1 MFTIYQAFVNAKRMI
16 RQGFE
21 INVWSHFAYVL
32 YVRKTFVCSSRAN
45 LTLVISSLNNN
56 SSIVKVSYRPMFFF
70 TFSRSSLCNSLIIS
84 CLPFEIFCIL
94 QNICLILVVKE
105 SAYCCSGF
113 PGFSL
118 FPCLFIWCTRSITMF
133 SAISSLSLMSD

>member
-1 MFTIYQAFVNAKRMI
+1 
-16 RQGFE
+16 
-21 INVWSHFAYVL
+21 
-32 YVRKTFVCSSRAN
+32 
-45 LTLVISSLNNN
+45 
-56 SSIVKVSYRPMFFF
+56 MFFF

-133 SAISSLSLMSD
+133 SAISSLSLMSDWTYWHWKTSWCWNFRWFIGNTSFWQLKCIALIIFSSNLFLIFPLILLIFPFL